1 MKSKVSVIVFILFI
15 QLLACRQEMKF
26 FREAELLH
34 YLHQNDTLTGESPD
48 VLLLLVGSGCG
59 NCVDPTKNIL
69 ADLTSLPETNIAV
82 IFGSEE
88 AFVEYIPHM
97 GPKMKIIHTS
107 RDTLLSRGLSFSS
120 DMIFVIGESGT
131 IDEFWGIT
139 YESESSVR
147 KYLNSKKDK

>member
-1 MKSKVSVIVFILFI
+1 MKSRVLVIVLIFSLQFF
-15 QLLACRQEMKF
+15 ACRQEMKF

-34 YLHQNDTLTGESPD
+34 YLHQNDTLTGQMPD
-48 VLLLLVGSGCG
+48 ILLLLVGSGCG
-59 NCVDPTKNIL
+59 NCVDATKNIL
-69 ADLTSLPETNIAV
+69 SDLNSLTDTKIEV
-82 IFGSEE
+82 IIGSAE
-88 AFVEYIPHM
+88 AYIEYNTHM

-139 YESESSVR
+139 YESESAVR